1 MSRVI
6 VAGAG
11 RTGLA
16 LAQAVKDQ
24 GHDVTVVVDAPLP
37 AHIAVELSQAG
48 ISSLL
53 TRDALGQMSNFERIY
68 ASPGWKLDHPLF
80 LSGVDVVGEVDFAW
94 EVAQFR
100 AERLSQPAPLWL
112 AVTGTNGKTTTTE
125 MLQSILAA
133 EGLNS
138 VACGNVGYP
147 LISAV
152 LDDEP
157 YDVLAIELSSFQIA
171 RMKSAH
177 PRASALLNV
186 AEDHIDWH
194 GSLSEY
200 AQTKI
205 ELLAASDTSIC
216 NGDDK
221 LLNSMLDLAG
231 FTPDVLFTLNSPKR
245 GELGVVEELLVD
257 RAFVEDPDHA
267 AVSLAELGDIKP
279 FAPHNVLNALAASAL
294 ARSIGVAE
302 VSVAAGLRAFTPGSH
317 RIAEILNEGGVKWI
331 NDSKATN
338 PHAAIASLKA
348 FDNVIWVAGGLLKGA
363 SVDQLVIEC
372 GKRIKVALLIGR
384 DREGIAE
391 SLAKH
396 APHIA
401 VERIDVH
408 VDPTPA
414 EQGRQ
419 LMRNV
424 VARAH
429 ELAGIGDTVLLAPAC
444 ASMDQ
449 FISYAERGN
458 FFADAVR
465 EGSHV

>member
-152 LDDEP
+152 LDDKP

>member
-408 VDPTPA
+408 VDRTPA

>member
-16 LAQAVKDQ
+16 LAQAVKAQ

-37 AHIAVELSQAG
+37 AHIAVELSQDG

-53 TRDALGQMSNFERIY
+53 TSDALGQMANFERIY

-80 LSGVDVVGEVDFAW
+80 LSGVEVVGEVDFAW
-94 EVAQFR
+94 EMAELR
-100 AERLSQPAPLWL
+100 AERLGQPAPLWL

-133 EGLNS
+133 DGINS

-152 LDDEP
+152 LDDEQ
-157 YDVLAIELSSFQIA
+157 YEVLAIELSSFQIA
-171 RMKSAH
+171 RMKCAH

-194 GSLSEY
+194 GSLGEY

-205 ELLAASDTSIC
+205 ALLAASDTSIC
-216 NGDDK
+216 NGDDE
-221 LLNSMLDLAG
+221 LLKSMLDLAG
-231 FTPDVLFTLNSPKR
+231 FTPDIIFTLDSPKR

-257 RAFVEDPDHA
+257 RAFVEDPDNA
-267 AVSLAELGDIKP
+267 AASLAELADVQP
-279 FAPHNVLNALAASAL
+279 FAPHNVQNALAASAL
-294 ARSIGVAE
+294 ALSIGVSE
-302 VSVAAGLRAFTPGSH
+302 VSVAEGLRAFTPGSH

-363 SVDQLVIEC
+363 SVDQLVMEC
-372 GKRIKVALLIGR
+372 GKRIKAALLIGQ
-384 DREGIAE
+384 DREEIAKA
-391 SLAKH
+391 LAKH
-396 APHIA
+396 APHVV

-408 VDPTPA
+408 FDPTPA

-419 LMRNV
+419 LMLNV

-429 ELAGIGDTVLLAPAC
+429 ELAGIGDTILLAPAC

-465 EGSHV
+465 EGGHA

>member
-152 LDDEP
+152 LDDKP

-408 VDPTPA
+408 VDRTPA

>member
-16 LAQAVKDQ
+16 LAKAVKDQ
-24 GHDVTVVVDAPLP
+24 GHEVTVVVDAPLP
-37 AHIAVELSQAG
+37 AHVALELTQDGIA
-48 ISSLL
+48 SLL
-53 TRDALGQMSNFERIY
+53 TKEALTQISKFVRIY
-68 ASPGWKLDHPLF
+68 ASPGWRLDHPLF
-80 LSGVDVVGEVDFAW
+80 LAGVEVVGEVDFAW
-94 EVAQFR
+94 EVSQAR
-100 AERLSQPAPLWL
+100 AERLGELAPLWL

-125 MLQSILAA
+125 MLQSILSAD
-133 EGLNS
+133 GLTS

-152 LDDEP
+152 LDDEK
-157 YDVLAIELSSFQIA
+157 YDVLAIELSSFQIS
-171 RMKSAH
+171 RMKSAR

-194 GSLSEY
+194 GTLEEY

-205 ELLAASDTSIC
+205 ALLAASETSIC
-216 NGDDK
+216 NGDDP
-221 LLNSMLDLAG
+221 LLNSMLTLAT
-231 FTPDVLFTLNSPKR
+231 FTPDVTFTLDSPKR

-267 AVSLAELGDIKP
+267 AVSLAELGDIRP
-279 FAPHNVLNALAASAL
+279 FAPHNVQNALAASAL
-294 ARSIGVAE
+294 ARSIGIAE
-302 VSVAAGLRAFTPGSH
+302 GSIAAGLRAFTPGSH
-317 RIAEILNEGGVKWI
+317 RIAEILDEGGVKWI

-348 FDNVIWVAGGLLKGA
+348 FENVIWIAGGLLKGA
-363 SVDQLVIEC
+363 SVEQLVVEC
-372 GKRIKVALLIGR
+372 GKRVKVALLIGQ
-384 DREGIAE
+384 DREEIAQ
-391 SLAKH
+391 LIAQH
-396 APHIA
+396 APHVV
-401 VERIDVH
+401 VERVDVH
-408 VDPTPA
+408 IDPTPQ
-414 EQGRQ
+414 EPGRQ

-424 VARAH
+424 VDRAR
-429 ELAGIGDTVLLAPAC
+429 ELAGSGDTVLLAPAC

-458 FFADAVR
+458 FFTEAVR
-465 EGSHV
+465 GGGHV

>member
-1 MSRVI
+1 MSRVV

-16 LAQAVKDQ
+16 LAQAVKGE
-24 GHDVTVVVDAPLP
+24 GHEVTVVVDAPLP
-37 AHIAVELSQAG
+37 AHIALELSQDG
-48 ISSLL
+48 VSSLL
-53 TRDALGQMSNFERIY
+53 TSDALGQISNFERIY

-80 LSGVDVVGEVDFAW
+80 LSGVEVVGEVDFAW
-94 EVAQFR
+94 EMAQIR
-100 AERLSQPAPLWL
+100 AERLSQPASLWL

-133 EGLNS
+133 DGLNS

-152 LDDEP
+152 LDVEQ

-171 RMKSAH
+171 RMKNAH

-194 GSLSEY
+194 GSLAEY
-200 AQTKI
+200 AQIKI
-205 ELLAASDTSIC
+205 ALLAASDSSIC
-216 NGDDK
+216 NGDDE
-221 LLNSMLDLAG
+221 LLNSMLELAR
-231 FTPDVLFTLNSPKR
+231 FTPDVKFTLDSPKR

-257 RAFVEDPDHA
+257 RAYVEDPDHG
-267 AVSLAELGDIKP
+267 AVSLAELGDIQP
-279 FAPHNVLNALAASAL
+279 FAAHNVQNALAASAL
-294 ARSIGVAE
+294 ARSIGVSE
-302 VSVAAGLRAFTPGSH
+302 VSVAAGLRAFIPGSH

-372 GKRIKVALLIGR
+372 GKRIKVALLIGQ
-384 DREGIAE
+384 DREEIAE

-396 APHIA
+396 APHVA

-424 VARAH
+424 AARAH

>member
-37 AHIAVELSQAG
+37 AHIAVELSQDG

-53 TRDALGQMSNFERIY
+53 TSDALGQMSNFERIY

-80 LSGVDVVGEVDFAW
+80 LSGVEVVGEVDFAW
-94 EVAQFR
+94 EMAELR
-100 AERLSQPAPLWL
+100 AKRFGQPAPLWL

-133 EGLNS
+133 DGINS

-152 LDDEP
+152 LDDEQ
-157 YDVLAIELSSFQIA
+157 YEVLAIELSSFQIA
-171 RMKSAH
+171 RMKCAH

-194 GSLSEY
+194 GSLGEY

-205 ELLAASDTSIC
+205 ALLVASDTSIC
-216 NGDDK
+216 NGDDE
-221 LLNSMLDLAG
+221 LLKSMLDLAG
-231 FTPDVLFTLNSPKR
+231 FTPNVIFTLDSPKR

-267 AVSLAELGDIKP
+267 AASLGELADIQP
-279 FAPHNVLNALAASAL
+279 FAPHNVQNALAASAL
-294 ARSIGVAE
+294 ARSIGVSE
-302 VSVAAGLRAFTPGSH
+302 DSVAAGLRAFTPGSH
-317 RIAEILNEGGVKWI
+317 RIAEILNESGVKWI

-372 GKRIKVALLIGR
+372 GKRMKVALLIGQ
-384 DREGIAE
+384 DREEIAE

-396 APHIA
+396 APHVV